1 MGFLGTVRANRRGGV
16 VIGLG
21 FAVVALI
28 FSVRASVGLMTP
40 LWEVDPGWSRP
51 LAASGAAILLAVMAL
66 AAPGGGYLLDRLG
79 PRPVFALGVAAAALA
94 VFATGFVSSDWQF
107 LTVFGMLGGVGAGIA
122 SMPAVAATVARYF
135 ICHRGLASGLA
146 LTGASGGQLLVMP
159 LLGFLVG
166 ITSWRIVYL
175 GLGLALLTLVP
186 LSLVLLRR
194 PPPAD
199 ASVQDAVGPA
209 ARAPLGVRLRFLG
222 QSPTFLLLLG
232 AFSLCGFT
240 TAGVIETHL
249 LPYAAACGYPILES
263 ATAYGVLG
271 AFNGLG
277 LLVFGYLAD
286 RYNPV
291 SLLAGMFFAR
301 AATFVLLLY
310 IASDVS
316 LLFLFAALFGMINF
330 ATLPVV
336 TTIVAGRLGIGVIG
350 LAMGILFGGHSAG
363 AAAGAFMGG
372 WLYGLSARYEGVW
385 NISLGLALLAGAL
398 TLMILISRPE
408 QRAPAAMAA

>member
-1 MGFLGTVRANRRGGV
+1 MRSVPQLARRSACGC
-16 VIGLG
+16 
-21 FAVVALI
+21 
-28 FSVRASVGLMTP
+28 AS
-40 LWEVDPGWSRP
+40 S
-51 LAASGAAILLAVMAL
+51 
-66 AAPGGGYLLDRLG
+66 
-79 PRPVFALGVAAAALA
+79 
-94 VFATGFVSSDWQF
+94 
-107 LTVFGMLGGVGAGIA
+107 
-122 SMPAVAATVARYF
+122 
-135 ICHRGLASGLA
+135 
-146 LTGASGGQLLVMP
+146 
-159 LLGFLVG
+159 
-166 ITSWRIVYL
+166 
-175 GLGLALLTLVP
+175 
-186 LSLVLLRR
+186 
-194 PPPAD
+194 
-199 ASVQDAVGPA
+199 
-209 ARAPLGVRLRFLG
+209 G

-363 AAAGAFMGG
+363 AAAGAFMADGSMACPPAMRG
-372 WLYGLSARYEGVW
+372 SG
-385 NISLGLALLAGAL
+385 
-398 TLMILISRPE
+398 TSRSGSRCW
-408 QRAPAAMAA
+408 RAHSRS